1 MNAPIKFFAPIGL
14 AVLALFL
21 YASAFIVNQWEV
33 ALKLRLGEIVD
44 SDYKPGLHFMIP
56 LINNVKKFD
65 GRLQTLEARPQ
76 RFLTVEKK
84 DVIVD
89 SYAKWRITNPGQFFR
104 STGGDSG
111 RTSRLLAERINTGL
125 RDEFGRRTIQEVVS
139 EDRYQLM
146 DELTKAVDRQ
156 VAELGI
162 EVVDVRVKKIDL
174 PPEVS
179 ESVYERMRAE
189 RERVA
194 RDLRAKGSEAAERIR
209 ADADRQRTVIIADAY
224 KLAEEARG
232 EGDAKAAEIYAQ
244 AYNQDRDFYAFYRS
258 LNAYRTSFGQGG
270 DMLVM
275 QPDSDFFRFFN
286 KMDRAGDSP
295 PAGMAMPGTNQPPA
309 AAPAASSAVAETQV
323 LRAPAS
329 AMAPESVPA
338 PKTAPLLE
346 PTPVPAPETV
356 SVKVPESVPAPAPVS
371 LSPMT
376 PQSVLAPESVSP
388 MTPQSVPAAP
398 VSAPLPVPESVPAP
412 ESTPPMVTVS
422 ETAPVTTMAPVPA
435 PVPMGSPSL
444 MPPTPVQP

>member
-323 LRAPAS
+323 LTAPAS

-356 SVKVPESVPAPAPVS
+356 SVKVPESVPAPVS

-376 PQSVLAPESVSP
+376 PQSVPAPESVSP

-422 ETAPVTTMAPVPA
+422 ETAPVTSMAPVPA

>member
-1 MNAPIKFFAPIGL
+1 MNAPMKFFAPLGL
-14 AVLALFL
+14 AVLALVF

-33 ALKLRLGEIVD
+33 AIKLRLGEIVD

-56 LINNVKKFD
+56 IINNVKKFD
-65 GRLQTLEARPQ
+65 GRLQTLESRPQ

-89 SYAKWRITNPGQFFR
+89 SFAKWRITNPGQFFR

-156 VAELGI
+156 AAELGI

-209 ADADRQRTVIIADAY
+209 ADADRQRTVILADAY

-244 AYNQDRDFYAFYRS
+244 AFNQDREFYAFYRS
-258 LNAYRTSFGQGG
+258 LNAYRAAFGQGG
-270 DMLVM
+270 DMLVL

-286 KMDRAGDSP
+286 QADRGVLVEEAKQPLGS
-295 PAGMAMPGTNQPPA
+295 QPPA
-309 AAPAASSAVAETQV
+309 APGSVQVEALPPETPKVLELPAPTPQPAPPAPPVAVAPPVPVT
-323 LRAPAS
+323 
-329 AMAPESVPA
+329 ESVPA
-338 PKTAPLLE
+338 
-346 PTPVPAPETV
+346 
-356 SVKVPESVPAPAPVS
+356 
-371 LSPMT
+371 M
-376 PQSVLAPESVSP
+376 
-388 MTPQSVPAAP
+388 
-398 VSAPLPVPESVPAP
+398 APLPPPASPASASPVP
-412 ESTPPMVTVS
+412 STP
-422 ETAPVTTMAPVPA
+422 A
-435 PVPMGSPSL
+435 
-444 MPPTPVQP
+444 QP

>member
-1 MNAPIKFFAPIGL
+1 MNAPMKFFAPLGL
-14 AVLALFL
+14 AVLALVF

-33 ALKLRLGEIVD
+33 AIKLRLGEIVD

-56 LINNVKKFD
+56 IINNVKKFD
-65 GRLQTLEARPQ
+65 GRLQTLESRPQ

-89 SYAKWRITNPGQFFR
+89 SFAKWRITNPGQFFR

-156 VAELGI
+156 AAELGI

-209 ADADRQRTVIIADAY
+209 ADADRQRTVILADAY

-244 AYNQDRDFYAFYRS
+244 AFNQDREFYAFYRS
-258 LNAYRTSFGQGG
+258 LNAYRAAFGQGG
-270 DMLVM
+270 DMLVL
-275 QPDSDFFRFFN
+275 QPDSDFLRFFN
-286 KMDRAGDSP
+286 QADRGVLVEEAKQPLGS
-295 PAGMAMPGTNQPPA
+295 QPPA
-309 AAPAASSAVAETQV
+309 APGSVQVEVLPTETRKVPEPSSPAPAPPALPVAVAPPV
-323 LRAPAS
+323 PV
-329 AMAPESVPA
+329 MESVPA
-338 PKTAPLLE
+338 
-346 PTPVPAPETV
+346 
-356 SVKVPESVPAPAPVS
+356 
-371 LSPMT
+371 M
-376 PQSVLAPESVSP
+376 
-388 MTPQSVPAAP
+388 
-398 VSAPLPVPESVPAP
+398 APLPPPASP
-412 ESTPPMVTVS
+412 ASASPVSSTP
-422 ETAPVTTMAPVPA
+422 A
-435 PVPMGSPSL
+435 
-444 MPPTPVQP
+444 QP

>member
-1 MNAPIKFFAPIGL
+1 MNAPMKFFAPLGL
-14 AVLALFL
+14 AVLALIL

-33 ALKLRLGEIVD
+33 AIKLRLGEIVD

-56 LINNVKKFD
+56 IINNVKKFD
-65 GRLQTLEARPQ
+65 GRLQTLESRPQ

-89 SYAKWRITNPGQFFR
+89 SFAKWRITNPGQFFR

-156 VAELGI
+156 AAELGI

-209 ADADRQRTVIIADAY
+209 ADADRQRTVILADAY

-244 AYNQDRDFYAFYRS
+244 AFNQDREFYAFYRS
-258 LNAYRTSFGQGG
+258 LNAYRAAFGQGG
-270 DMLVM
+270 DMLVL

-286 KMDRAGDSP
+286 QADRGVLVEEAKQPLGS
-295 PAGMAMPGTNQPPA
+295 QPPA
-309 AAPAASSAVAETQV
+309 APGSVQVEVLPPETPKV
-323 LRAPAS
+323 LEPPAS
-329 AMAPESVPA
+329 APAPPAPPVAVAPPVPVTESVPA
-338 PKTAPLLE
+338 
-346 PTPVPAPETV
+346 
-356 SVKVPESVPAPAPVS
+356 
-371 LSPMT
+371 M
-376 PQSVLAPESVSP
+376 
-388 MTPQSVPAAP
+388 
-398 VSAPLPVPESVPAP
+398 APLPPPASP
-412 ESTPPMVTVS
+412 ASASPMPSTP
-422 ETAPVTTMAPVPA
+422 A
-435 PVPMGSPSL
+435 
-444 MPPTPVQP
+444 QP

>member
-1 MNAPIKFFAPIGL
+1 MNAPMKFFAPLGL
-14 AVLALFL
+14 AVLALVF

-33 ALKLRLGEIVD
+33 AIKLRLGEIVD

-56 LINNVKKFD
+56 IINNVKKFD
-65 GRLQTLEARPQ
+65 GRLQTLESRPQ

-89 SYAKWRITNPGQFFR
+89 SFAKWRITNPGQFFR

-156 VAELGI
+156 AAELGI

-209 ADADRQRTVIIADAY
+209 ADADRQRTVILADAY

-244 AYNQDRDFYAFYRS
+244 AFNQDREFYAFYRS
-258 LNAYRTSFGQGG
+258 LNAYRAAFGQGG
-270 DMLVM
+270 DMLVL

-286 KMDRAGDSP
+286 QADRGVLVEEAKQPLGS
-295 PAGMAMPGTNQPPA
+295 QPPA
-309 AAPAASSAVAETQV
+309 APGSVQVEVLPPETPKVLEPPAPTPAPPVPPVAVAPPVPVTETV
-323 LRAPAS
+323 PAMAPPPPPASPAS
-329 AMAPESVPA
+329 AS
-338 PKTAPLLE
+338 
-346 PTPVPAPETV
+346 PVP
-356 SVKVPESVPAPAPVS
+356 S
-371 LSPMT
+371 
-376 PQSVLAPESVSP
+376 
-388 MTPQSVPAAP
+388 
-398 VSAPLPVPESVPAP
+398 
-412 ESTPPMVTVS
+412 
-422 ETAPVTTMAPVPA
+422 
-435 PVPMGSPSL
+435 
-444 MPPTPVQP
+444 TPVQP